1 MHLLSPLEL
10 ESRYQEMRAS
20 RFDGVGAWILGTR
33 EWKEWNEGE
42 GGTNKAILF
51 CLGNPGVDNLHMRWV
66 SYNSSKKSEH
76 R

>member
-1 MHLLSPLEL
+1 MHLLSSLEP
-10 ESRYQEMRAS
+10 ESRYQEMCAS

-33 EWKEWNEGE
+33 EWNEWKEGE

-51 CLGNPGVDNLHMRWV
+51 CPGNPGVGNPHMRWV
-66 SYNSSKKSEH
+66 SYSSSKKSEH